1 MLYAAVV
8 VLVNENNEVLI
19 VQRSDAVETY
29 SGYWCFPGG
38 GVDEGETA
46 EDCAIRETY
55 EETNLKVKASDLAF
69 FYTITKDSD
78 KDIYFFAA
86 EKWKGKVKIDW
97 ESSDYKWIDPK
108 ELTEINF
115 IPTPE
120 IIFQL
125 IVMWADMNDM

>member
-8 VLVNENNEVLI
+8 VLINENNEVLI

-55 EETNLKVKASDLAF
+55 EETKLKVKPSDLAY
-69 FYTITKDSD
+69 FYTVTKEPN
-78 KDIYFFAA
+78 KDIYFFIA
-86 EKWKGKVKIDW
+86 EKWKGEVEIDW
-97 ESSDYKWIDPK
+97 ESSDHKWVK
-108 ELTEINF
+108 AEELRELKF
-115 IPTPE
+115 LPTPD
-120 IIFQL
+120 IVFQL
-125 IVMWADMNDM
+125 IELWASINRM